1 MGVVRDLL
9 DRAQERQVLLIPH
22 PVARPA
28 AARGFTLIELM
39 IGLVLIAILMLLA
52 VPSYNAF
59 MGNAR
64 IRNTA
69 DSLVNGLRQAQV
81 EAVRRNRSIEFIVD
95 PANGWRL
102 RDPSDNS
109 TLHTEPFSDANG
121 QIVVDPNPAGTT
133 KLTYSGLGQ
142 YIPTTNPDDGT
153 AVMTSIRITHSTLA
167 SPHDLRVT
175 TDPAWGAG
183 VRVCDKRF
191 ATTDPVGCPAGVP

>member
-1 MGVVRDLL
+1 VVGVGELL
-9 DRAQERQVLLIPH
+9 DGPQERQVL
-22 PVARPA
+22 VTSTVDRS
-28 AARGFTLIELM
+28 ARGFTLVELM
-39 IGLVLIAILMLLA
+39 IGLAMIAILMLLA
-52 VPSYNAF
+52 LPSYNEF
-59 MGNAR
+59 MGNSR

-81 EAVRRNRSIEFIVD
+81 EAVRRNRSIEFILD

-102 RDPSDNS
+102 FDPTDNA

-121 QIVVDPNPAGTT
+121 QIVVDPNPPGTT
-133 KLTYSGLGQ
+133 KLTYTGLGQ
-142 YIPTTNPDDGT
+142 YVPGANPSDAT
-153 AVMTSIRITHSTLA
+153 PVMTSIRITHASLA

-175 TDPAWGAG
+175 ADPAWGAG